1 MAKGCSGLLR
11 EEYMRSGTCCQGVF
25 GLAQEK
31 RMKNRKNSSVKR
43 LFTAISLMI
52 ALGVG
57 FCSPATASG
66 DQKAENELL
75 QFMTQRKGDYS
86 QMVEKRVV
94 RFLMSFNKTF
104 FYLDGA
110 EKRGLSYD
118 TAMRF
123 EKFVNDQLK
132 KKHLK
137 VHVVII
143 PTERSNL
150 FSRVTE
156 GYGDIAVGNLTI
168 TDERKKLVD
177 FSDPFLENV
186 EEVVVT
192 QKSVPDLK
200 SAMELAGKE
209 IYVTK
214 SSSYYESLLKL
225 NDALIATGKKPVKIT
240 LADEHLEDADLLEM
254 LDAGA
259 VPMLVVDKH
268 KADFWVTILD
278 NIKIHPEA
286 SVHSGGQIAWA
297 FRKDSPELQEVVNA
311 FVKVNKKGTL
321 LGNMAFKK
329 YLKSNKYIKNPV
341 TAEGQKRLQEI
352 LQFFKVYGEKYDFP
366 YLILTAL
373 AYQESRL
380 DQNAK
385 SHVGA
390 IGVMQMLPSTAKDKN
405 VNIPDIQKAEAN
417 IHAGSKYLR
426 FLADRYFSDPG
437 IEKLDKGL
445 FAFAAYNA
453 GPAKVTRLRKEA
465 KEMGLDPNIWFHN
478 VEVVAAK
485 RIGRETVQYV
495 SNIFKYY
502 VIYSLMESQGKI

>member
-1 MAKGCSGLLR
+1 
-11 EEYMRSGTCCQGVF
+11 
-25 GLAQEK
+25 
-31 RMKNRKNSSVKR
+31 MKNRKNSSGRR
-43 LFTAISLMI
+43 LFTAISVMI
-52 ALGVG
+52 VLGAG
-57 FCSPATASG
+57 LCLPAAASG
-66 DQKAENELL
+66 DLKDEDSLL
-75 QFMTQRKGDYS
+75 PFMTQRKGDYG
-86 QMVEKRVV
+86 QMVEKRVI
-94 RFLMSFNKTF
+94 RFLMPFNKTF

-118 TAMRF
+118 TAMAF
-123 EKFVNDQLK
+123 EKFVNEHLK

-137 VHVVII
+137 IHVVVI
-143 PTERSNL
+143 PTKRSHL

-177 FSDPFLENV
+177 FSDPFLKNV

-192 QKSVPDLK
+192 QKSVPDLA
-200 SAMELAGKE
+200 SSMELAGKE
-209 IYVTK
+209 IYVKK

-240 LADEHLEDADLLEM
+240 LADEHLEDEDFLEM

-259 VPMLVVDKH
+259 VPMLVIDKH
-268 KADFWVTILD
+268 KADFWVSILD
-278 NIKIHPEA
+278 NIKIHPAA

-297 FRKDSPELQEVVNA
+297 FRKNSPELQEIVNA

-321 LGNMAFKK
+321 HGNMAFKK
-329 YLKSNKYIKNPV
+329 YLKNTKYIKNP
-341 TAEGQKRLQEI
+341 TGAEGQKRLQEI
-352 LQFFKVYGEKYDFP
+352 VQFFKVYGKKYDFP

-380 DQNAK
+380 NQDAK

-405 VNIPDIQKAEAN
+405 VNIPDIRKVEEN

-437 IEKLDKGL
+437 ITKLDRGL

-453 GPAKVTRLRKEA
+453 GPAKVARLRKEA
-465 KEMGLDPNIWFHN
+465 KEMGLDPNIWFQN